1 MRTIAIITSP
11 NNADFI
17 QQGYFYIPENH
28 QLKAIPFSNA
38 KTILGQ
44 EYPFAIYTMQAE
56 NGVNFNLDAFAILAG
71 TIQENGTLFLLCPQW
86 DNLENELD
94 FECVTLER
102 KSGYCL
108 PEFLSTF

>member
-94 FECVTLER
+94 FDALRWNENQAIACPNF
-102 KSGYCL
+102 YQ
-108 PEFLSTF
+108 

>member
-56 NGVNFNLDAFAILAG
+56 NGVNFNFRCFCNTCRHYSRKRYFIFA
-71 TIQENGTLFLLCPQW
+71 
-86 DNLENELD
+86 
-94 FECVTLER
+94 
-102 KSGYCL
+102 
-108 PEFLSTF
+108 LSSVG